1 MANVAQHSD
10 WCAAF
15 VVTRPTGQFEG
26 PALESGVCGHDP
38 KRHPATTVDPA
49 TRLLPINAPGSSDP
63 TGSFADTGNGQ
74 AVANALETAS
84 EEMSPPTCANRSRS
98 VAWVIRPIGLRNCV

>member
-1 MANVAQHSD
+1 MIAVAQAIQYSPLKIKS
-10 WCAAF
+10 A
-15 VVTRPTGQFEG
+15 P
-26 PALESGVCGHDP
+26 S
-38 KRHPATTVDPA
+38 VDPRIRFRGLPSGSHPGRHQCHSKSDIA
-49 TRLLPINAPGSSDP
+49 VPEPGLLPINAPGSSDP

-98 VAWVIRPIGLRNCV
+98 VAWV